1 MSLRSNSTISKA
13 KFVKIGS
20 DEWIDLLMTGARQLQ
35 VDLDHDQALQ
45 FSRYAQ
51 ILQRWNKKI
60 NLTSITDPMEIA
72 VKHFLD
78 SVAPSACIPKQG
90 TLLDIGT
97 GGGFPGVPLKI
108 LRPQQSMVLIDGV
121 RKKINFVKQVL
132 RELHLDHIEAIQARA
147 EDLIRHHCNT
157 TQFDIVVSRALADV
171 DVLIKL
177 AAPLLKPE
185 GRLVVYK
192 GSHTAAFTT
201 KIDVLQD
208 CGMRL
213 DFSDVTYRLP
223 FTGHQRTVF
232 VFSRQNQ

>member
-1 MSLRSNSTISKA
+1 MYS
-13 KFVKIGS
+13 VYYDMKIGS
-20 DEWIDLLMTGARQLQ
+20 DEWIDLLLMGAQELGIDMDQRQ
-35 VDLDHDQALQ
+35 ASQ

-51 ILQRWNKKI
+51 ILQQWNKKI
-60 NLTSITDPMEIA
+60 NLTSITDPMEII

-78 SVAPSACIPKQG
+78 SVAPSACIPQQG

-121 RKKINFVKQVL
+121 RKKINFIKQVL
-132 RELHLDHIEAIQARA
+132 RELHLDNIEAIQARA
-147 EDLIRHHCNT
+147 EDLIRHHCKT
-157 TQFDIVVSRALADV
+157 KQFDIIVSRALADV
-171 DVLIKL
+171 DVLLKL

-192 GSHTAAFTT
+192 GSHTAASNT
-201 KIDVLQD
+201 KRNGLQYNGRRFD
-208 CGMRL
+208 C
-213 DFSDVTYRLP
+213 SDLTYCLP

-232 VFSRQNQ
+232 VFSPQRS

>member
-1 MSLRSNSTISKA
+1 M
-13 KFVKIGS
+13 KIGS
-20 DEWIDLLMTGARQLQ
+20 HEWIDLLMTGAQELQ
-35 VDLDHDQALQ
+35 VEMDHDQAVQ

-51 ILQRWNKKI
+51 ILQQWNKKI
-60 NLTSITDPMEIA
+60 NLTAITDPKEIA

-78 SVAPSACIPKQG
+78 SVAPSACIPQQG

-108 LRPQQSMVLIDGV
+108 LRPQQSMVLIDSV

-132 RELHLDHIEAIQARA
+132 RELHLDNIEAIQSRA
-147 EDLIRHHCNT
+147 EDVMRHHRKT
-157 TQFDIVVSRALADV
+157 KQFDIIVSRALADV

-192 GSHTAAFTT
+192 GSHTVASNTEKNGRQFSGARF
-201 KIDVLQD
+201 D
-208 CGMRL
+208 C
-213 DFSDVTYRLP
+213 SDVTYRLP
-223 FTGHQRTVF
+223 FTRHQRTVLIF
-232 VFSRQNQ
+232 ARQNQ

>member
-1 MSLRSNSTISKA
+1 M
-13 KFVKIGS
+13 KIGS
-20 DEWIDLLMTGARQLQ
+20 HEWIDLLITGAQELQ
-35 VDLDHDQALQ
+35 VEMDHDQAVQ

-51 ILQRWNKKI
+51 ILQQWNKKI
-60 NLTSITDPMEIA
+60 NLTAITDPMEIA

-78 SVAPSACIPKQG
+78 SVAPSACIPQQG

-132 RELHLDHIEAIQARA
+132 RELHLDNIEAIQSRA
-147 EDLIRHHCNT
+147 EDFMRHHRKT
-157 TQFDIVVSRALADV
+157 KQFDIIVSRALADV
-171 DVLIKL
+171 DVIIKL

-192 GSHTAAFTT
+192 GSHTVASNTEINGRQFSGARF
-201 KIDVLQD
+201 D
-208 CGMRL
+208 C
-213 DFSDVTYRLP
+213 SDVTYRLP

-232 VFSRQNQ
+232 ILTPIDID

>member
-1 MSLRSNSTISKA
+1 M
-13 KFVKIGS
+13 KIGS
-20 DEWIDLLMTGARQLQ
+20 HEWIDLLITGAQELQ
-35 VDLDHDQALQ
+35 VEMDHDQAVQ

-51 ILQRWNKKI
+51 ILQQWNKKI
-60 NLTSITDPMEIA
+60 NLTAITDPMEIA

-78 SVAPSACIPKQG
+78 SVAPSACIPQQG

-132 RELHLDHIEAIQARA
+132 RELHLDNIEAIQSRA
-147 EDLIRHHCNT
+147 EDFMRHHRKT
-157 TQFDIVVSRALADV
+157 KQFDIIVSRALADV
-171 DVLIKL
+171 DVLVKL

-192 GSHTAAFTT
+192 GSHTVASNTEKNGRLFSGARF
-201 KIDVLQD
+201 D
-208 CGMRL
+208 C
-213 DFSDVTYRLP
+213 SDVTYRLP
-223 FTGHQRTVF
+223 FTGHQRTVLILAKIQ
-232 VFSRQNQ
+232 VA

>member
-1 MSLRSNSTISKA
+1 M
-13 KFVKIGS
+13 KIGS
-20 DEWIDLLMTGARQLQ
+20 DEWIDLLMTGARQLH
-35 VDLDHDQALQ
+35 VDLDHDQAVR

-78 SVAPSACIPKQG
+78 SVAPSACIPQQG

-132 RELHLDHIEAIQARA
+132 RELHLDNIEAIQARA
-147 EDLIRHHCNT
+147 EDLIRKNGNT
-157 TQFDIVVSRALADV
+157 MQFDIIVSRALADV

-192 GSHTAAFTT
+192 GSHSAAFNT
-201 KIDVLQD
+201 KTNGFQYS
-208 CGMRL
+208 GMRF
-213 DFSDVTYRLP
+213 DCSDLAYRLP
-223 FTGHQRTVF
+223 IIGHQRTVF
-232 VFSRQNQ
+232 ILSRQNQ